1 MAEGPNL
8 FNDKQG
14 RIKIPILPD
23 LFQAKGVRHLNML
36 CFSQY

>member
-1 MAEGPNL
+1 MAEGLNL

-14 RIKIPILPD
+14 RIKIPVRPD
-23 LFQAKGVRHLNML
+23 LFQAKCVRHLNML